1 MKREVVPDIYQYF
14 IFSTLSIALMV
25 ATFVALYVF
34 VWKKEKSTEP
44 VIEKIKVKSSQT
56 NCHESAF
63 RLLPEVILILNSEYK
78 ITYMNPAAEKM
89 LGYKLRSVMG
99 RNYRSVISLKN
110 LKTNRVLQDISNEN
124 IANPDSSSGVQEYEL
139 QTQNNQ
145 NFPIKL
151 SLIPMSVKNH
161 KGKEES
167 YLLLVLKNVA
177 EMKALESKL
186 SNYETYDGLT
196 RILNR
201 KSFDSEV
208 KQLID
213 NTHKHNS
220 IHILAYLSIDQ
231 FQVINDTIGHAGSDK
246 LIENITDII
255 KSNISESIDIIGKVG
270 VSEFGIVFCERRL
283 ASGVQAIQKIIK
295 DVDDNKFM
303 SRGKEYPAS
312 LSAGFVVINNE
323 STSST
328 RVLSEANRACNLAN
342 KRGGN
347 RLCAYR
353 TEDEGV
359 QKLEDNLEWVM
370 ILKKAI
376 QENRFEM
383 YAQPIQPLAP
393 IEYSKPFS
401 HYELLIRLNDE
412 EGNPI
417 SPMEFISA
425 AEYYSMM
432 PALDRWVIQNTF
444 EQISKVPKQQPL
456 PVFAINLSGQ
466 SLNDSVFLDFVLAE
480 LKSSGVDPDMLCFE
494 ITEQVAVDDITHVTK
509 FISSL
514 KALGSSF
521 SLDDF
526 GTGVSSF
533 GYLRSL
539 DVDYLKIDGSFV
551 KNIATDEVAK
561 GMVQSITQIGHTMN
575 LKIIAEYVE
584 NAEIMAILGD
594 MGVEYGQGYHISRPG
609 PLSTVIRQHQSTKNS
624 EEILL

>member
-1 MKREVVPDIYQYF
+1 VPDIYQYL
-14 IFSTLSIALMV
+14 IFSALSIALMV
-25 ATFVALYVF
+25 AAFVALYVF
-34 VWKKEKSTEP
+34 VWKKGKSIDP
-44 VIEKIKVKSSQT
+44 VIEKVKVESSKS

-63 RLLPEVILILNSEYK
+63 RFLPEVILILNSEYK
-78 ITYMNPAAEKM
+78 ITYMNPAAEEM

-99 RNYRSVISLKN
+99 RNYRNVISLKN
-110 LKTNRVLQDISNEN
+110 LKTDRVLQDISNEN
-124 IANPDSSSGVQEYEL
+124 IANSDSNRVQEYEL

-145 NFPIKL
+145 NFPVKL
-151 SLIPMSVKNH
+151 NLIPMSVNNN

-167 YLLLVLKNVA
+167 YLLLVLKNIS

-186 SNYETYDGLT
+186 SNFESYDGLT

-220 IHILAYLSIDQ
+220 IHLLAYLSIDQ
-231 FQVINDTIGHAGSDK
+231 FQVINDTIGHAGSDS

-255 KSNISESIDIIGKVG
+255 KRNISESVDIIGKVG
-270 VSEFGIVFCERRL
+270 VSEFGIVFCERKL
-283 ASGVQAIQKIIK
+283 ASGVQAIQSIIK
-295 DVDDNKFM
+295 DVDDNQFM
-303 SRGKEYPAS
+303 SRGREYPVS

-328 RVLSEANRACNLAN
+328 RVLSEANRACNLAS

-353 TEDEGV
+353 AEDNDV
-359 QKLEDNLEWVM
+359 QKLEGNFEWVM

-383 YAQPIQPLAP
+383 YAQPIHPLAP

-417 SPMEFISA
+417 SPAELISA

-444 EQISKVPKQQPL
+444 EQISRVPKQRPL

-466 SLNDSVFLDFVLAE
+466 SLNDAVFLDFVLAE
-480 LKSSGVDPDMLCFE
+480 LKSSGVDPVMLCFE

-561 GMVQSITQIGHTMN
+561 GMVQSITQIGHTMD

-584 NAEIMAILGD
+584 NAEIMAILSD
-594 MGVEYGQGYHISRPG
+594 MGVEYGQGYHIARPG
-609 PLSTVIRQHQSTKNS
+609 PLGTVIRRHQSSKNS
-624 EEILL
+624 DEILL